1 MTQSSQKWQSC
12 LPKQALSWIAG
23 RLAECRWAWFKNWA
37 IRRFAAHFGVN
48 WQEALQE
55 TPEAYPHF
63 NAFFTRALK
72 PGVRPLSTLP
82 FAITSPVDGCVSEFG
97 FLTEGKLL
105 QAKGRYYHLKSL
117 LADESI
123 DSSGSGSGLGVGVWD
138 NAAFMTAYLSPR
150 DYHRIHMPLDGRLRR
165 MVYVPGKLFSV
176 NQASVT
182 HIDQLFARNER
193 VICYFD
199 GAAGP
204 FILVLVGA
212 MIVGSIATRWHGVV
226 NSPRGGLVTQWD
238 YEHQG
243 IALAQG
249 DEMGHFQ
256 LGSTVIMLMPSSMQ
270 WRDDLQPGSPL
281 RYGEYVGLCN

>member
-1 MTQSSQKWQSC
+1 MTQSPQWWQSC

-23 RLAECRWAWFKNWA
+23 RLAQCRWAWFKNWA

-48 WQEALQE
+48 WREALHE
-55 TPEAYPHF
+55 TPQDYPHF

-82 FAITSPVDGCVSEFG
+82 FAVTSPVDGCISEFG
-97 FLTEGKLL
+97 YLAKGQLL
-105 QAKGRYYHLKSL
+105 QAKGRYYQLSRL
-117 LADESI
+117 LAED
-123 DSSGSGSGLGVGVWD
+123 LD
-138 NAAFMTAYLSPR
+138 NDWLHSFGDKPAFMTAYLSPR

-176 NQASVT
+176 NQASVA

-212 MIVGSIATRWHGVV
+212 MIVGSIATHWHGVV
-226 NSPRGGLVTQWD
+226 NAPRGGLITQWD
-238 YEHQG
+238 YENQG

-256 LGSTVIMLMPSSMQ
+256 LGSTVIMLMPSAVQ

-281 RYGEYVGLCN
+281 RYGEYVGMSH